1 MICITL
7 LGISAISAAD
17 SNQTVTNND
26 ISHISDVSGG
36 VETTNKNYQSDIQ
49 SIDAVAVEDTN
60 NQSLNSKNSQKSN
73 SLSASITKNSTK
85 ITISSKNVTYGS
97 LITLTATVIDTNT
110 NKYVKSGKVSIK
122 VNGITYG
129 DSINVNNGKASV
141 ILNTSKLS
149 SKKYNLT
156 AVYGGNSA
164 YLSSRSGTGYLTIKK
179 APVTISIPYI
189 KSIVGETVTLKATV
203 VNDNTDTY
211 VNKGTVAFKVS
222 GKTIGKAT
230 ITNGKASLKYNTSKL
245 SAKNYTVTVVY
256 GETTNYKSS
265 SSSNS
270 LVLVKHGTKVVVNN
284 KTATYGNKFSLDIK
298 VIDIATNTYVK
309 SGKASVKLNGVTIA
323 SNVAV
328 SNGIVACKINSNDY
342 KAEKYQITVV
352 YGGDSTYSSSKSTTA
367 YLTIK
372 KAPVK
377 IVTTSLTA
385 LVGTSVTLKSKLTST
400 VDNSSISEGKVSFK
414 VGGITVGTVN
424 VKNGQATFVYDTS
437 HLTNKTYNVTVYYE
451 GSTNFNSKEGKLS
464 LKLIKPSY
472 TFSQIKSAAIEL
484 RTYFE
489 SNNIVKNVTI
499 AGDNIPIQDLLAL
512 MIQAVKNVKNNK
524 GSQSIAYL
532 HFKAPSSQTDT
543 IKAGKYQISE
553 ILNFGNISLKYML
566 QSGSAQSY
574 VTTSLGKLGYY
585 NLIYTYARTM
595 EVCTTTY
602 LVSTTRVY
610 NWAVMH
616 PSNPKTRKIYLTSDV
631 IYSESKDKAFIN
643 TLISAFK
650 AKGYTAVYAGYGP
663 NSHNNVIW
671 NSVMPINGVLVPI
684 FGGADAGVIYD
695 MCTRSFMRQKEN
707 RMVFVLYNSNTSKD
721 ITGLKWLERAHDDN
735 YSPSSFTG
743 IAYPDKYLT
752 SHGYGYIFDNNV
764 NRIVNAV
771 IDYIS

>member
-1 MICITL
+1 
-7 LGISAISAAD
+7 
-17 SNQTVTNND
+17 
-26 ISHISDVSGG
+26 
-36 VETTNKNYQSDIQ
+36 
-49 SIDAVAVEDTN
+49 
-60 NQSLNSKNSQKSN
+60 
-73 SLSASITKNSTK
+73 
-85 ITISSKNVTYGS
+85 
-97 LITLTATVIDTNT
+97 
-110 NKYVKSGKVSIK
+110 VKSGKVSIK
-122 VNGITYG
+122 VNEITYG

-211 VNKGTVAFKVS
+211 VNKGTVAFKV
-222 GKTIGKAT
+222 GGITIGKAT
-230 ITNGKASLKYNTSKL
+230 ISNGKASLKYNTSKL

-256 GETTNYKSS
+256 GESTNYKSS

-270 LVLVKHGTKVVVNN
+270 LVLIKHGTKVVVNN
-284 KTATYGNKFSLDIK
+284 KTATYGNNFSLDIR

-328 SNGIVACKINSNDY
+328 SNGIVTCKIKSKDY
-342 KAEKYQITVV
+342 KAGKHKITVV
-352 YGGDSTYSSSKSTTA
+352 YGGTSIYGSSKSTTA
-367 YLTIK
+367 YLTIN

-385 LVGTSVTLKSKLTST
+385 ITGSSVTLKAKLTST
-400 VDNSSISEGKVSFK
+400 VDNSAISEGKVLFK
-414 VGGITVGTVN
+414 VGGITVGTAN
-424 VKNGQATFVYDTS
+424 VKNGQATFLYDTS
-437 HLTNKTYNVTVYYE
+437 NLGAKTYNVSVDYE
-451 GSTNFNSKEGKLS
+451 GSTNFNSKQGKIS
-464 LKLIKPSY
+464 LKITRPSY
-472 TFSQIKSAAIEL
+472 TFSQIKSAAITL

-489 SNNIVKNVTI
+489 SNNIVKTVTI
-499 AGDNIPIQDLLAL
+499 GNDKIPIQDLLAL

-524 GSQSIAYL
+524 ASQSIAYL
-532 HFKAPSSQTDT
+532 HFKAPSSNTDT
-543 IKAGKYQISE
+543 ITAGKYQISE
-553 ILNFGNISLKYML
+553 ILSFGDRVLSAML
-566 QSGSAQSY
+566 QSGSARSY
-574 VTTSLGKLGYY
+574 VSTSLGKLGYY
-585 NLIYTYARTM
+585 NQIYTYARTM

-610 NWAVMH
+610 NWALMH
-616 PSNPKTRKIYLTSDV
+616 PSNPKVRKIYITSDV
-631 IYSESKDKAFIN
+631 IYSTSKDKAFIN
-643 TLISAFK
+643 TLIRALK
-650 AKGYTAVYAGYGP
+650 AKGYTAVYGGYGP
-663 NSHNNVIW
+663 NSHNEVIW

-695 MCTRSFMRQKEN
+695 MCTRSFMKQKEN
-707 RMVFVLYNSNTSKD
+707 RMIFTVYNSNTSKD

-743 IAYPDKYLT
+743 IAYPDKQLL

-764 NRIVNAV
+764 NRIVNA
-771 IDYIS
+771 IIEYIS